1 MANINKKSITG
12 EDLKGLVIHEINQV
26 NIDRTPKDV
35 ATLRS
40 GLLAAENIYFPNR
53 SRLLDLYADVW
64 LDGHFTGVWGKRR
77 AASTKKKIIF
87 ADKSGKE
94 KDEFKDLLESKQFR
108 KLKQHIIDYIIWGLN
123 GAQFI
128 PGDKF
133 KWVPIPRKHIL
144 IEKCQI
150 KINQSDQSGVDYTK
164 DPFVMVY
171 GDKGDL
177 GLMLKVS
184 FYALIKK
191 GNFADWAQYS
201 EIFGQPIRVIKYDA
215 YDDKTRIQLK
225 QVLDESG
232 SSLALMIP
240 KQTEFEIMDGKTS
253 NGNGDLQDKLKT
265 ACNNEISLIVLGNT
279 ETSTN
284 ENGGSNAKAEIQD
297 EGEDDLK
304 EDDLKDLLS
313 YLNDDKFLKILA
325 SYGYPVE
332 GGKFVVQEKNEP
344 YKTKHIVE
352 TITAVRNSGT
362 PVDDDYV
369 YEATGIPKPENYKEL
384 KAQKEKEAEKQYTE
398 RSVQSHSAKPQPPK
412 DLTGTIWNRL
422 RHKLADFFDQ
432 AP

>member
-64 LDGHFTGVWGKRR
+64 LDGHFTGVWEKRR

-94 KDEFKDLLESKQFR
+94 KDEFKNLLESKQFR
-108 KLKQHIIDYIIWGLN
+108 KLKQHIIDYIIWGLS

-128 PGDKF
+128 PGDAF

-150 KINQSDQSGVDYTK
+150 KINQSDQSGIDYTK

-332 GGKFVVQEKNEP
+332 GGKFVAQEKTEP
-344 YKTKHIVE
+344 HKAKSIVE

-369 YEATGIPKPENYKEL
+369 YEVTGIPKPENYKEL
-384 KAQKEKEAEKQYTE
+384 KAQKEKENERQYTE

-412 DLTGTIWNRL
+412 DLTDTLWNRF